1 GLPIDFDVC
10 DPINIVYCDFSAT
23 GFTLDN
29 QHSADGD
36 QVMLFRPNGTPH
48 DAIYWGES
56 NSLTRGGATTGGAS
70 GDADHVTVQ
79 DPTKGSYLLGS
90 GVVPMGRGD
99 GGIADTSAVPV
110 MPN

>member
-1 GLPIDFDVC
+1 MNVIFQAYLLIFDVC

-56 NSLTRGGATTGGAS
+56 NSLTRGRC
-70 GDADHVTVQ
+70 HNW
-79 DPTKGSYLLGS
+79 
-90 GVVPMGRGD
+90 RRFR
-99 GGIADTSAVPV
+99 
-110 MPN
+110 